1 MASIVIRSAII
12 YIMLMI
18 FLRIMGKRQIGEL
31 DVSELVC
38 TLLISEIAAIP
49 IDDPDIPLTSA
60 IIPSLLILSA
70 EILLSTIKN
79 KSERLKRAFEG
90 VSSYIIYKGRLFQ
103 SELAENRIS
112 INEVMAEMR
121 GQGIGDIGEV
131 EYAIIEANGKL
142 SFIKRSGEGYSHAVI
157 VDGRIIEENA
167 RRIGWDCAQVARR
180 AIDEYGEPAGIFLM
194 TVSDGGQ
201 VNIIPREK

>member
-12 YIMLMI
+12 YFMLMI

-31 DVSELVC
+31 DITELVC

-49 IDDPDIPLTSA
+49 IDDPDIPLLNA
-60 IIPSLLILSA
+60 IIPAMLILSA
-70 EILLSTIKN
+70 EIIISTVKN

-90 VSSYIIYKGRLFQ
+90 VASYIIYKGRLFQ
-103 SELAENRIS
+103 GELSENRIS

-142 SFIKRSGEGYSHAVI
+142 SFIKRSEGGFSQAVI

-167 RRIGWDCAQVARR
+167 RRIGWDGEEVRRR
-180 AIDEYGEPAGIFLM
+180 AREGGGEVEDIFLM
-194 TVSDGGQ
+194 TVSDGGE
-201 VNIIPREK
+201 VGIIPREG

>member
-12 YIMLMI
+12 YFMLMI

-31 DVSELVC
+31 DITELVC

-49 IDDPDIPLTSA
+49 IDDPDIPLLNA
-60 IIPSLLILSA
+60 IIPAMLILSA
-70 EILLSTIKN
+70 EIIISTIKN

-90 VSSYIIYKGRLFQ
+90 VASYIIYKGRLFQ
-103 SELAENRIS
+103 GELSENRIS

-131 EYAIIEANGKL
+131 EYAIIE
-142 SFIKRSGEGYSHAVI
+142 
-157 VDGRIIEENA
+157 ENA
-167 RRIGWDCAQVARR
+167 RRIGWDGEEVRRR
-180 AIDEYGEPAGIFLM
+180 AREGGGEVEDIFLM
-194 TVSDGGQ
+194 TVSDGGE
-201 VNIIPREK
+201 VGIIPREG

>member
-12 YIMLMI
+12 YFMLMI

-49 IDDPDIPLTSA
+49 IDDPDIPLLNA
-60 IIPSLLILSA
+60 VIPSMLILSA
-70 EILLSTIKN
+70 EILISTLKN

-90 VSSYIIYKGRLFQ
+90 VASYIIYKGRLFQ
-103 SELAENRIS
+103 KELDENRIS

-142 SFIKRSGEGYSHAVI
+142 SFITRSGGGFSHPVI

-167 RRIGWDCAQVARR
+167 RRIGWDCERVVRR
-180 AIDEYGEPAGIFLM
+180 AIEGHGAVEDIFLM
-194 TVSDGGQ
+194 TVSDDGEIG
-201 VNIIPREK
+201 IIPREV